1 MGVRAGMVGMVRCRD
16 GEAYSMDGTS
26 QRLEEREEG
35 RAGVNSLG
43 P

>member
-1 MGVRAGMVGMVRCRD
+1 MVGVVQCRD
-16 GEAYSMDGTS
+16 GEACSMDGTS
-26 QRLEEREEG
+26 QRLEKGEEG